1 MNGSMTPALQPP
13 ILQLTELC
21 KRFGGVYATDHVSL
35 DVLQGE
41 VHALIGPNGAGKT
54 TLISQLSGLLKP
66 DSGRIEFKGKN
77 LTGKPA
83 HKYAR
88 AGLARSFQI
97 TSLFAD
103 MTLLQNVALA
113 VQAHAGH
120 SFSFWRNATKDTR
133 LLEPAFSYLQ
143 TTGLASSADKLASA
157 VSHGER
163 RQLEVAMALATE
175 PSLLLLDEPMA
186 GMGPEESNLMVDI
199 LQKLKGDKTILL
211 IEHDMDAVFALADRV
226 SVLVYGRLI
235 ATGNQQEIQANAEV
249 RAAYLGE
256 DTTSA

>member
-1 MNGSMTPALQPP
+1 MNQQP
-13 ILQLTELC
+13 ILKVTDLC
-21 KRFGGVYATDHVSL
+21 KRFGGVFATDHVHL
-35 DVLQGE
+35 DVLPGE

-83 HKYAR
+83 HKFAH

-113 VQAHAGH
+113 VQANAGH
-120 SFSFWRNATKDTR
+120 SFSFWRNATTDKR
-133 LLEPAFSYLQ
+133 LLDPAFSYLQ
-143 TTGLASSADKLASA
+143 NTGLANSANKLVSA

-163 RQLEVAMALATE
+163 RQLEVAMALATA
-175 PSLLLLDEPMA
+175 PSLLMLDEPMA
-186 GMGPEESNLMVDI
+186 GMGAEESGLMIDI
-199 LQKLKGDKTILL
+199 LKKLKGDKTILL
-211 IEHDMDAVFALADRV
+211 IEHDMDAVFALADRI

-235 ATGNQQEIQANAEV
+235 ATGNQEQIQANPDV

-256 DTTSA
+256 DSSA

>member
-1 MNGSMTPALQPP
+1 MTPAHQQP
-13 ILQLTELC
+13 ILRTIDLC
-21 KRFGGVYATDHVSL
+21 KRFGGVFATDHVNL

-113 VQAHAGH
+113 VQAHAG
-120 SFSFWRNATKDTR
+120 
-133 LLEPAFSYLQ
+133 L
-143 TTGLASSADKLASA
+143 
-157 VSHGER
+157 
-163 RQLEVAMALATE
+163 
-175 PSLLLLDEPMA
+175 SL
-186 GMGPEESNLMVDI
+186 I
-199 LQKLKGDKTILL
+199 HI
-211 IEHDMDAVFALADRV
+211 
-226 SVLVYGRLI
+226 
-235 ATGNQQEIQANAEV
+235 
-249 RAAYLGE
+249 
-256 DTTSA
+256 

>member
-1 MNGSMTPALQPP
+1 MSTASQQP
-13 ILQLTELC
+13 ILKTTDLC
-21 KRFGGVYATDHVSL
+21 KRFGGVFATDNVNL
-35 DVLQGE
+35 DVLDGE

-66 DSGRIEFKGKN
+66 DSGRIEFKAN
-77 LTGKPA
+77 IMTGKPT
-83 HKYAR
+83 HKFAR

-120 SFSFWRNATKDTR
+120 SFNFWRNATLDKK
-133 LLEPAFSYLQ
+133 LLDPAFSYLE
-143 TTGLASSADKLASA
+143 TTGLANSAGKQVSE

-186 GMGPEESNLMVDI
+186 GMGSEESNLMIDI
-199 LQKLKGDKTILL
+199 LQKLSGSKTILL
-211 IEHDMDAVFALADRV
+211 IEHDMDAVFTLADRI
-226 SVLVYGRLI
+226 SVLVYGRII
-235 ATGNQQEIQANAEV
+235 ATGKGDEIKANPDV

-256 DTTSA
+256 EANA

>member
-1 MNGSMTPALQPP
+1 VNQQP
-13 ILQLTELC
+13 ILKVTDLC
-21 KRFGGVYATDHVSL
+21 KRFGGVSATDHVNL
-35 DVLQGE
+35 DVLPGE

-83 HKYAR
+83 HKFAR

-113 VQAHAGH
+113 VQANAGH
-120 SFSFWRNATKDTR
+120 SFSFWRNATTDKR
-133 LLEPAFSYLQ
+133 LLDPAFSYLQ
-143 TTGLASSADKLASA
+143 NTGLANSANKLVSA

-163 RQLEVAMALATE
+163 RQLEVAMALATA
-175 PSLLLLDEPMA
+175 PSLLMLDEPMA
-186 GMGPEESNLMVDI
+186 GMGAEESGLMIDI
-199 LQKLKGDKTILL
+199 LKKLKGDKTILL
-211 IEHDMDAVFALADRV
+211 IEHDMDAVFALADRI

-235 ATGNQQEIQANAEV
+235 ATGNQEQIQANPDV

-256 DTTSA
+256 DSSA

>member
-1 MNGSMTPALQPP
+1 MNQQP
-13 ILQLTELC
+13 ILKVTDLC
-21 KRFGGVYATDHVSL
+21 KRFGGVFATDHVHL
-35 DVLQGE
+35 DVLPGE

-83 HKYAR
+83 HKFAR

-113 VQAHAGH
+113 VQANAGH
-120 SFSFWRNATKDTR
+120 SFSFWRNATTDKR
-133 LLEPAFSYLQ
+133 LLDPAFSYLQ
-143 TTGLASSADKLASA
+143 NTGLANSANKLVSA

-163 RQLEVAMALATE
+163 RQLEVAMALATA
-175 PSLLLLDEPMA
+175 PSLLMLDEPMA
-186 GMGPEESNLMVDI
+186 GMGAEESGLMIDI
-199 LQKLKGDKTILL
+199 LKKLKGDKTILL
-211 IEHDMDAVFALADRV
+211 IEHDMDAVFALADRI

-235 ATGNQQEIQANAEV
+235 ATGNQEQIQANPDV

-256 DTTSA
+256 DSSA

>member
-1 MNGSMTPALQPP
+1 MNQQP
-13 ILQLTELC
+13 ILKVTDLC
-21 KRFGGVYATDHVSL
+21 KRFGGVFATDHVHL
-35 DVLQGE
+35 DVLPGE

-66 DSGRIEFKGKN
+66 DGGRIEFKGKN

-83 HKYAR
+83 HKFAR

-113 VQAHAGH
+113 VQANAGH
-120 SFSFWRNATKDTR
+120 SFSFWRNATTDKR
-133 LLEPAFSYLQ
+133 LLDPAFSYLQ
-143 TTGLASSADKLASA
+143 NTGLANSANKLVSA

-163 RQLEVAMALATE
+163 RQLEVAMALATA
-175 PSLLLLDEPMA
+175 PSLLMLDEPMA
-186 GMGPEESNLMVDI
+186 GMGAEESGLMIDI
-199 LQKLKGDKTILL
+199 LKKLKGDKTILL
-211 IEHDMDAVFALADRV
+211 IEHDMDAVFALADRI

-235 ATGNQQEIQANAEV
+235 ATGNQEQIQANPDV

-256 DTTSA
+256 DSSA

>member
-1 MNGSMTPALQPP
+1 VNQQP
-13 ILQLTELC
+13 ILKVTDLC
-21 KRFGGVYATDHVSL
+21 KRFGGVFATDHVHL
-35 DVLQGE
+35 DVLPGE

-83 HKYAR
+83 HKFAR

-113 VQAHAGH
+113 VQANAGH
-120 SFSFWRNATKDTR
+120 SFSFWRNATTDKR
-133 LLEPAFSYLQ
+133 LLDPAFSYLQ
-143 TTGLASSADKLASA
+143 NTGLANSANKLVSA

-163 RQLEVAMALATE
+163 RQLEVAMALATA
-175 PSLLLLDEPMA
+175 PSLLMLDEPMA
-186 GMGPEESNLMVDI
+186 GMGAEESGLMIDI
-199 LQKLKGDKTILL
+199 LKKLKGDKTILL
-211 IEHDMDAVFALADRV
+211 IEHDMDAVFALADRI

-235 ATGNQQEIQANAEV
+235 ATGNQEQIQANPDV

-256 DTTSA
+256 DSSA

>member
-1 MNGSMTPALQPP
+1 MNTASQQP
-13 ILQLTELC
+13 ILKTTDLC
-21 KRFGGVYATDHVSL
+21 KRFGGVFATDNVNL
-35 DVLQGE
+35 DVLDGE

-66 DSGRIEFKGKN
+66 DSGRIEFKTRN
-77 LTGKPA
+77 MTGKPA
-83 HKYAR
+83 HKFAR

-120 SFSFWRNATKDTR
+120 SFNFWRNATLDKK
-133 LLEPAFSYLQ
+133 LLDPALSYLE
-143 TTGLASSADKLASA
+143 TTGLANSAGKQVSE

-186 GMGPEESNLMVDI
+186 GMGSEESNLMINI
-199 LQKLKGDKTILL
+199 LQKLSGSKTILL
-211 IEHDMDAVFALADRV
+211 IEHDMDAVFTLADRI
-226 SVLVYGRLI
+226 SVLVYGRII
-235 ATGNQQEIQANAEV
+235 ATGKGDEIKANPDV

-256 DTTSA
+256 EANA

>member
-1 MNGSMTPALQPP
+1 MMSSEKTP
-13 ILQLTELC
+13 ILKTTNLC
-21 KRFGGVYATDHVSL
+21 KRFGGVLATDHVNL
-35 DVLQGE
+35 DVQAGQ

-66 DSGRIEFKGKN
+66 DSGRIEFKSKN
-77 LTGKPA
+77 MTGKPA
-83 HKYAR
+83 HKFSR

-113 VQAHAGH
+113 VQAQAGH
-120 SFSFWRNATKDTR
+120 SFRFWRDATSDRR
-133 LLEPAFSYLQ
+133 LLDPAYEHLQ
-143 TTGLASSADKLASA
+143 TTGLVNSANKQVSE

-186 GMGPEESNLMVDI
+186 GMGPDESNMMVEI
-199 LQKLKGDKTILL
+199 LLKLSGKKTILL
-211 IEHDMDAVFALADRV
+211 IEHDMDAVFALADCI
-226 SVLVYGRLI
+226 SVLVYGRII
-235 ATGNQQEIQANAEV
+235 ATGSKQQIQSNPEV

-256 DTTSA
+256 EAR